1 MPQLSSLTN
10 TLSET
15 LNTSQMFRQQI
26 AVGLAHA
33 ILGTIASLAPSTQY
47 IPSDPRLADFDALI
61 LQHQKLGLSAANYAD
76 LLGVSTGHLSRLCRE
91 ATGRGAGAYI
101 ERATMTE
108 ACRLV
113 AVTRRL
119 VAEVGYQFG
128 YSDPSY
134 FSKRFRAARGQT
146 PTQYRAAFAS

>member
-1 MPQLSSLTN
+1 MPQLASLTN

-15 LNTSQMFRQQI
+15 LNTSKMFRQQI

-33 ILGTIASLAPSTQY
+33 VLGTIASLAPSTRFM
-47 IPSDPRLADFDALI
+47 PSDPRLADFDALI
-61 LQHQKLGLSAANYAD
+61 LQHQKLGLSAADYAA
-76 LLGVSTGHLSRLCRE
+76 LLGVSTGHLSRLCRK

-101 ERATMTE
+101 ERSTMNE
-108 ACRLV
+108 ACRLL
-113 AVTRRL
+113 AFTRMP
-119 VAEVGYQFG
+119 VAEIGYHSG